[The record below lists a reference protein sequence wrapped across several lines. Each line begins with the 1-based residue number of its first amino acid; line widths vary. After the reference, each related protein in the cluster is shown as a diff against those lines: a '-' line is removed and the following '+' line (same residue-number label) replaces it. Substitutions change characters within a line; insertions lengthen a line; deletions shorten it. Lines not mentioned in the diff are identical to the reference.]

1 MLVGWGFFFD
11 DIKMHSGAGKT
22 SILMALLGEMHFM
35 PYDRRTQTHT
45 RSVSASSSRTGTPAG
60 GLSPLNLSLPSE
72 SDDTT
77 GTNTNVD
84 TETEDDE
91 GAAGAAWFNLPRE
104 GGVAYAAQESWV
116 QNETIRDNIVF
127 GGEFDEGRYTEGE
140 FFFFFGSQRVGN

>member
-35 PYDRRTQTHT
+35 PYDRHTQTHT
-45 RSVSASSSRTGTPAG
+45 RSASASSSQTGTPAG
-60 GLSPLNLSLPSE
+60 GLSPLHLSKALP

-77 GTNTNVD
+77 
-84 TETEDDE
+84 TETEDE
-91 GAAGAAWFNLPRE
+91 AAAAAAWFNLPRE

-140 FFFFFGSQRVGN
+140 SFFFGSQRVGN